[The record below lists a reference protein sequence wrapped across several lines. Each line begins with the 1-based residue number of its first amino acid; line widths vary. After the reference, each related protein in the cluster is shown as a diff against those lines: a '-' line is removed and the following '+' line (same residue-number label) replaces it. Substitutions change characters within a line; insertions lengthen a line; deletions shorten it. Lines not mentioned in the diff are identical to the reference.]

1 MKRIYKF
8 IIILGNSA
16 SLSYTAYIH
25 NWQLNT
31 IILLTNINKEKYIVY
46 QFYSVNQREND
57 KMIAGI

>member
-8 IIILGNSA
+8 IIILGDSP
-16 SLSYTAYIH
+16 SLSYTAYIYD
-25 NWQLNT
+25 WLNT

-57 KMIAGI
+57 KMIAAI